1 MDKLSSIWAESLLI
15 IRIRQFTLKATRFT
29 WMVQGRDLGGLKII
43 KPNAI
48 IRIVL
53 RERVA
58 TKRADGA
65 GFEDGRAEQ
74 TCDGVTVVGY
84 CATPWP
90 RT

>member
-1 MDKLSSIWAESLLI
+1 
-15 IRIRQFTLKATRFT
+15 
-29 WMVQGRDLGGLKII
+29 MVQGRDLGELKFI

-58 TKRADGA
+58 TKRADSA